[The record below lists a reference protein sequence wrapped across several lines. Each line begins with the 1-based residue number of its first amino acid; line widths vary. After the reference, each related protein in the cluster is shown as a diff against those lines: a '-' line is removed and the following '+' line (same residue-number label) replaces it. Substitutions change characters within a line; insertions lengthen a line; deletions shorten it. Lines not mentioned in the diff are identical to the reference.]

1 MKYYLTWLKTKW
13 NKEEIATWRSMVKV
27 LYVLLPIA
35 IYSLLQ
41 DLIEIFLWAA
51 GKLRSRYGRRSGYFL
66 FK

>member
-41 DLIEIFLWAA
+41 DLIDVHM
-51 GKLRSRYGRRSGYFL
+51 RRTAV
-66 FK
+66 